1 MAKNHNEVKLY
12 FLQLN
17 ASEYTLF
24 FTYLFMKRV
33 LRDVKSF
40 IEQSMLMGGGPQVSV
55 DKRVNGV
62 SFTKIFEN
70 LLFPL
75 KDRREKKKV
84 KTFQKLSHT

>member
-1 MAKNHNEVKLY
+1 MN
-12 FLQLN
+12 
-17 ASEYTLF
+17 
-24 FTYLFMKRV
+24 RV